1 MATSYY
7 LILAEVGTTIGALKQ
22 HTAAGAETSYND
34 ATAGTISANWVSSD
48 WPITRAK
55 DAVVDGV
62 QDVIFDLAA
71 AEHPDVSP
79 FLLDSSNTAS
89 GSVVPSASSG
99 SVKYIGPIV
108 NVRDSSNNRLCVP
121 AQLQQVQAIALNE
134 NSMYG
139 TGHYYWALDGNNVLY
154 HTRTNVIVRRAGLSR
169 PSFSGNIPLPDQYKP
184 FIVAAALIHL
194 LTKEGMYADVWQ
206 QASTIYQGFSNSLRA
221 GAIAAP
227 GAASFPNK

>member
-1 MATSYY
+1 MAVAYN
-7 LILAEVGTTIGALKQ
+7 LILGEVGTTIGALKQ
-22 HTAAGAETSYND
+22 YTAAGAETSYNE
-34 ATAGTISANWVSSD
+34 AVAGTITTNWVSSD

-71 AEHPDVSP
+71 AEHPDASA

-99 SVKYIGPIV
+99 SVKYVGPIV
-108 NVRDSSNNRLCVP
+108 NVRDASNNRLCVP

-154 HTRTNVIVRRAGLSR
+154 HTRTNVIVRRAGLTR
-169 PSFSGNIPLPDQYKP
+169 PTFSGNIPLPDQYKP

-194 LTKEGMYADVWQ
+194 LTKEGMFAETWQ
-206 QASTIYQGFSNSLRA
+206 QASLLYQGFSNSLRA
-221 GAIAAP
+221 GATAAP
-227 GAASFPNK
+227 GANAFPSK